1 MDRRKKLELFEII
14 RREFQQGGH
23 SIRSIASKY
32 QIHRRMVRQALASA
46 IPPER
51 KICIRPAHKLDA
63 VKDFIDQILQSDTKS
78 PRKQR
83 HTAHLIWTRI
93 HQEMPQHALSE
104 SSVRKYVREQKEK
117 LGLAGREVFV
127 PQSYMPG
134 EEAQVD
140 WYEALCDI
148 GCNRLKLYFF
158 CMRSMASGAAF
169 HCAFSR
175 ANQQAFLEAHER
187 AFHYFGGVFRVIR
200 YDNLT
205 SAVKKILR
213 GYRREENSR
222 FIEFRSHWGFAAEFC
237 NPGKGHEKGGVE
249 GEGGFF
255 RRNHLVPIPAASDL
269 TALNEMLFKAC
280 KDDEKRIIGERQ
292 QTAGALLANEQKFL
306 QPLPPEG
313 FDLSEDVFCRVNKQG
328 CVVVRTNWY
337 SVPARV
343 GLEIHA
349 KVYADRVV
357 LLQKGQC
364 VAEHERSYGRKQR
377 ILDLEHY
384 LDILERKPGAFAGS
398 TPLQQWRE
406 QGRWPAD
413 YDLVWQSLKGRNGK
427 SNGTKEM
434 IELLQLGK
442 KYGYDRLSAAFRIA
456 LEKGC
461 SDSAA
466 IKHLLLNENTPAP
479 KALPLNE
486 LGNLKQYEM
495 SQPDVGG
502 YDLLMEGIH

>member
-14 RREFQQGGH
+14 RKEFQQDH
-23 SIRSIASKY
+23 KSIRSIATDH

-46 IPPER
+46 VPPER
-51 KICIRPAHKLDA
+51 KVGNRSLPRLAA
-63 VKDFIDQILQSDTKS
+63 VKDFIDKILESDLKS

-83 HTAHLIWTRI
+83 HTAHRIWARI
-93 HQEMPQHALSE
+93 HQETPQHALSE
-104 SSVRKYVREQKEK
+104 SSVRKYVREQKER
-117 LGLAGREVFV
+117 LGMAGREVFV
-127 PQSYMPG
+127 PQSYLPG
-134 EEAQVD
+134 EEGQVD
-140 WYEALCDI
+140 WYEAFVDT
-148 GCNRLKLYFF
+148 GDNRVKQYFF
-158 CMRSMASGAAF
+158 CMRSMDSGAAF
-169 HCAFSR
+169 HCAFNR
-175 ANQQAFLEAHER
+175 ATQQAFLDAHER
-187 AFHYFGGVFRVIR
+187 AFRYFGGVFRVIR

-213 GYRREENSR
+213 GHRREENSR
-222 FIEFRSHWGFAAEFC
+222 FIAFRSHWGFAAEFC
-237 NPGKGHEKGGVE
+237 NAGKGHEKGGVE

-255 RRNHLVPIPAASDL
+255 RRNHLVPIPAVPDLAS
-269 TALNEMLFKAC
+269 LNELLLKAC

-292 QTAGALLANEQKFL
+292 QPSGVLLANEQKFL
-306 QPLPPEG
+306 QPLPAEG

-337 SVPARV
+337 SVPVRV
-343 GLEIHA
+343 GREVHA

-357 LLQKGQC
+357 INHNGKC
-364 VAEHERSYGRKQR
+364 MADHERSYGRKQR

-384 LDILERKPGAFAGS
+384 LDVLERKPGALAGS

-413 YDLVWQSLKGRNGK
+413 YDLVWQSLNDRNGK

-442 KYGYDRLSAAFRIA
+442 QHGYDRLSVAFRIA

-466 IKHLLLNENTPAP
+466 IKHLLLNENTPGP
-479 KALPLNE
+479 QALPIDE
-486 LGNLKQYEM
+486 LGSLKQYEM

-502 YDLLMEGIH
+502 YDLLMGGVH